1 VGSGPGPP
9 QTIFR
14 YRAQKQA
21 AGRSQPVQNAIAWFE
36 IPVIDFD
43 RARKFYET
51 IFGATFQVL
60 KLGQGPTLALS
71 RSTSLGA

>member
-1 VGSGPGPP
+1 
-9 QTIFR
+9 
-14 YRAQKQA
+14 
-21 AGRSQPVQNAIAWFE
+21 VQNAIAWFE

-71 RSTSLGA
+71 RSTSLGAWAALWPRAEATAPLSRLLTRTACRRA